1 MIAYCKH
8 LFDESTD
15 GYIQIAK
22 FKDGRIDKIKNT
34 DIDYLK
40 EILEEF
46 KHEEDVYLTPNTTYV
61 PIRRVENIRQFRAL
75 FLDFDNIEGNKHYV
89 AHMIFELAEQGVVPR
104 PTMIVD
110 SGRGIHVY
118 WRIKNAPYGALYSWQ
133 EIEDMLYHRLKHLG
147 ADKQAT
153 DAARLLRVPSTVNS
167 KNNMECRV
175 LHLDT
180 DAEYSM
186 YDLKDQY
193 IKTKKKKRNT
203 VKNSNKVIT
212 DAFFN
217 SYSLHMDRAR
227 DILTLCKLRKYDVK
241 GYRNKILHCYA
252 YWIGIYAR
260 NKEELE
266 KKVKDL
272 NNSFKEPLKESEVN
286 AILRCIPK
294 AIEKFIEYEQG
305 IRNGEDKRVT
315 KGMRD
320 KAGYWYKNET
330 LIEILDITE
339 AEQRHM
345 KTIIGIDEKYN
356 RNNERRKKA
365 RRNENGLTKKQQ
377 ELKDTKDK
385 IVKLKKEGIS
395 NRGIAK
401 QLGISEF
408 KVRSLLKK

>member
-22 FKDGRIDKIKNT
+22 FKDGKIAKIKNT
-34 DIDYLK
+34 DIGCLK

-46 KHEEDVYLTPNTTYV
+46 KHEEDVYLTPNTTYI

-75 FLDFDNIEGNKHYV
+75 FLDFDNIEGDKHYV
-89 AHMIFELAEQGVVPR
+89 AYMIFELAKKGKVPM
-104 PTMIVD
+104 PSMIVD

-118 WRIKNAPYGALYSWQ
+118 WRIKNAPYGALHSWQ

-153 DAARLLRVPSTVNS
+153 DAARLLRVPTTINS
-167 KNNMECRV
+167 KNNMECRI
-175 LHLDT
+175 LYLDT

-193 IKTKKKKRNT
+193 IKTRKKKRNT

-212 DAFFN
+212 NAFFN
-217 SYSLHMDRAR
+217 SYSLHMDRAN

-241 GYRNKILHCYA
+241 GYRNMILHCYG

-330 LIEILDITE
+330 LIERLDITE

-345 KTIIGIDEKYN
+345 KTIIGIRIKYD
-356 RNNERRKKA
+356 RNNAKRTP
-365 RRNENGLTKKQQ
+365 RNENGLTKKQQ
-377 ELKDTKDK
+377 ELQDLK
-385 IVKLKKEGIS
+385 IKVRDLNKKGLNNS
-395 NRGIAK
+395 QIAK
-401 QLGISEF
+401 VLDINRT
-408 KVRSLLKK
+408 KVIRLLKQI